1 MDDVIVWVVIV
12 GFYAPLHYLL
22 PVLFLFIT
30 GSETEVVRGT
40 LIRRAL
46 LDATLSMVAA
56 FAAAIVLAQR
66 RQLFAAMLVLLLLL
80 SMGLPFL
87 RIFRQRR
94 ELSGEAD

>member
-1 MDDVIVWVVIV
+1 MDGVIVWVIVI

-22 PVLFLFIT
+22 PLLFLFIT
-30 GSETEVVRGT
+30 GSETEAVRGT

-56 FAAAIVLAQR
+56 FAAAMVLAQR
-66 RQLFAAMLVLLLLL
+66 RQLFAAMLVLLL

-87 RIFRQRR
+87 RIFRHRR
-94 ELSGEAD
+94 ELSGEVD